1 MSALRH
7 LAVTLIGAV
16 AVWLTLEACA
26 YLAATPT
33 ARALFVAT
41 IALSATVVAIFRIGR
56 PA

>member
-16 AVWLTLEACA
+16 VVWLTLEACA

-41 IALSATVVAIFRIGR
+41 IALTATAAAIFRIGR